1 MAKKLRELIEEAEAF
16 ISEYDQTLRK
26 DGAGDKSR
34 LLSLLS
40 YMNRW
45 LLYMQHERLI
55 HLIVTVLFALAM
67 LIVFGVF
74 VLSGAMYILALL
86 ALILV
91 LLVPYIVHYFHLE
104 NGVQKMYTLIDEL
117 EKRKG
122 Q

>member
-1 MAKKLRELIEEAEAF
+1 MRKYLTEYLRNLEA
-16 ISEYDQTLRK
+16 
-26 DGAGDKSR
+26 
-34 LLSLLS
+34 LLSSGEEIDYAELEQSHLI
-40 YMNRW
+40 MIQF
-45 LLYMQHERLI
+45 MQHERLI

>member
-1 MAKKLRELIEEAEAF
+1 MAKKLKQLIEEAEAF
-16 ISEYDQTLRK
+16 IQEYDQAELLGGT
-26 DGAGDKSR
+26 GDKSR
-34 LLSLLS
+34 LESLLS

-74 VLSGAMYILALL
+74 VLSGQMQILLL
-86 ALILV
+86 LGLILV
-91 LLVPYIVHYFHLE
+91 LLIPYIVHYFHLE
-104 NGVQKMYTLIDEL
+104 NGVQKMYTLIDQL

>member
-1 MAKKLRELIEEAEAF
+1 MKKI
-16 ISEYDQTLRK
+16 
-26 DGAGDKSR
+26 
-34 LLSLLS
+34 
-40 YMNRW
+40 
-45 LLYMQHERLI
+45 
-55 HLIVTVLFALAM
+55 TVKVIA
-67 LIVFGVF
+67 
-74 VLSGAMYILALL
+74 ILALL

>member
-16 ISEYDQTLRK
+16 ISEYGT
-26 DGAGDKSR
+26 GDKSR

-40 YMNRW
+40 YMNKW